1 MRKIHFLIMLCLPL
15 CLSIQAKA
23 EPEGMLPAEKAE
35 MKAGK
40 MKEALDLS
48 ENQYKKLCRLF
59 KKTGKAML
67 KARSA
72 ERMPAMAGPGGMM
85 PPGMPPGHGGG
96 FRGAPGHGM
105 PPREGMMPPEA
116 PKKEGGDEPDREEG
130 PGTAEERKGPG
141 MPGKPSEKEMKIIR
155 KETGKIK
162 KILSEEQFIKWRESL
177 HESRKK

>member
-1 MRKIHFLIMLCLPL
+1 MRKIHYLIMLCLPL

-40 MKEALDLS
+40 KKEALDLN

-59 KKTGKAML
+59 KKTEKAML

-85 PPGMPPGHGGG
+85 P
-96 FRGAPGHGM
+96 
-105 PPREGMMPPEA
+105 
-116 PKKEGGDEPDREEG
+116 
-130 PGTAEERKGPG
+130 PG

>member
-1 MRKIHFLIMLCLPL
+1 MRKIHYLIMLCLPL

-40 MKEALDLS
+40 MKEALDLN

-59 KKTGKAML
+59 KKTEKAML

-116 PKKEGGDEPDREEG
+116 PKKESGDDREEG
-130 PGTAEERKGPG
+130 PGTAEEIKGPG